1 MEIEIKKIDE
11 QGRIIIPADWRKRKI
26 GEEKRVFVLKE
37 KDCLKIIPLKK
48 IDLTKFFDKVDFGI
62 NIDDWEKFEK
72 KIYKIK

>member
-11 QGRIIIPADWRKRKI
+11 QGRIIIPADWRKKEI
-26 GEEKRVFVLKE
+26 GKEKRVFVLKE
-37 KDCLKIIPLKK
+37 KGCLKIIPIKK
-48 IDLTKFFDKVDFGI
+48 IDLTKFFDKVDFGM

>member
-26 GEEKRVFVLKE
+26 GEEKRVLVLKE